1 VIVDGQERL
10 SRWESESNE
19 IEDFLNTMKSLMST
33 ESMVAAVETLVQSEL
48 EGTSNSITD
57 GSDSE
62 VDYSEGTRASYEPIE
77 VESYEDNRRD

>member
-1 VIVDGQERL
+1 
-10 SRWESESNE
+10 
-19 IEDFLNTMKSLMST
+19 
-33 ESMVAAVETLVQSEL
+33 MVAADETLVQSEL

-77 VESYEDNRRD
+77 VESYEDNKRD